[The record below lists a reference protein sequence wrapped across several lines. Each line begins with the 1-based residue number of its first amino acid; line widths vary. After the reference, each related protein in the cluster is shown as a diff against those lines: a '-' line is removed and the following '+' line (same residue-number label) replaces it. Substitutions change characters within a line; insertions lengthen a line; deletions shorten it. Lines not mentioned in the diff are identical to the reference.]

1 MVTNRDK
8 VFTSHFWKALF
19 QALGTKLALITT
31 YHPQTYGQIERVNQC
46 LEMYLRCAI
55 HDTPTLWK
63 LLPLAEFCYNSSYH
77 STLGCSPFKAL
88 YGYEP
93 VFAAA
98 PIVSEGE
105 EFVVGNWVHERN
117 TYSEFLMQRLAPAH
131 NRMKVQADKHRTERV
146 FQVGEMILLKLE
158 P

>member
-1 MVTNRDK
+1 MLHLGNIVK
-8 VFTSHFWKALF
+8 LCFWGPSEDEGP
-19 QALGTKLALITT
+19 Q
-31 YHPQTYGQIERVNQC
+31 HP
-46 LEMYLRCAI
+46 
-55 HDTPTLWK
+55 
-63 LLPLAEFCYNSSYH
+63 SYH
-77 STLGCSPFKAL
+77 SALGCSPFKAL

-98 PIVSEGE
+98 PMVSEGE
-105 EFVVGNWVHERN
+105 EFVVGNWVQERN